1 MHLSIKIPESVT
13 HLEQRNSKEIQK
25 SIGIYFTREMK
36 QDFSKI
42 DIGQQEVLNILKT
55 LILRSLK
62 FY

>member
-42 DIGQQEVLNILKT
+42 DIGQQEVLNILSN
-55 LILRSLK
+55 INP
-62 FY
+62 

>member
-13 HLEQRNSKEIQK
+13 HLEQRNSKENQK

-42 DIGQQEVLNILKT
+42 DIGQQEVLNILNN
-55 LILRSLK
+55 INP
-62 FY
+62 